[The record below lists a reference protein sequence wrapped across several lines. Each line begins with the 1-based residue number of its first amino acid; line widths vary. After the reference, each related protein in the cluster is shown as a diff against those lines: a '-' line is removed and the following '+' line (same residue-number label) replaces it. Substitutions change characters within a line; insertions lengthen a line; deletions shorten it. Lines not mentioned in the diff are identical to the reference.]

1 MLSVLL
7 TAKNTLSTRFFSVKS
22 RIGTHLG
29 TNNAGFAAM
38 TRTMRGLSN
47 AEDLP
52 VFKFDGIPSA
62 SVHNKQSCRVPSP
75 PQATFRADVRPLGG
89 QGGGQIV

>member
-1 MLSVLL
+1 VLSVLL
-7 TAKNTLSTRFFSVKS
+7 TAKNTLSTRLFSVKS
-22 RIGTHLG
+22 RIDTHLG

-52 VFKFDGIPSA
+52 VFEFDGITVRQRPQRAIYYIIQSVRPSA
-62 SVHNKQSCRVPSP
+62 SFP
-75 PQATFRADVRPLGG
+75 PVCID
-89 QGGGQIV
+89 

>member
-1 MLSVLL
+1 VLSVLL

-38 TRTMRGLSN
+38 TRTRRGLSN

-52 VFKFDGIPSA
+52 VFSFGGT
-62 SVHNKQSCRVPSP
+62 N
-75 PQATFRADVRPLGG
+75 VREKRIDSLS
-89 QGGGQIV
+89 